1 MTEKKPQPF
10 QFKASDVQVR
20 KRETVYEGFF
30 RMEKL
35 SLTHARFDGST
46 TPEYTREL
54 FVRGDATCVLPYDPQ
69 RDEVVLVEQF
79 RPGAIGRD
87 QSPWL
92 LELVA
97 GMNEDGETPEDVAHR
112 EAGEE
117 AGLSFSRLEKIC
129 EYLVSPGGTT
139 ELVYLYAGQVRTD
152 DAGGL
157 FGLDH
162 EQEDIRAHVF
172 RAEEAFAMMA
182 DGRINN
188 AAAIVAIQWL
198 QLNRDRLR
206 RDWVRS

>member
-1 MTEKKPQPF
+1 
-10 QFKASDVQVR
+10 
-20 KRETVYEGFF
+20 
-30 RMEKL
+30 
-35 SLTHARFDGST
+35 
-46 TPEYTREL
+46 
-54 FVRGDATCVLPYDPQ
+54 
-69 RDEVVLVEQF
+69 
-79 RPGAIGRD
+79 
-87 QSPWL
+87 
-92 LELVA
+92 
-97 GMNEDGETPEDVAHR
+97 MNEDGETPEDVAHR

-198 QLNRDRLR
+198 QLNRNRLR